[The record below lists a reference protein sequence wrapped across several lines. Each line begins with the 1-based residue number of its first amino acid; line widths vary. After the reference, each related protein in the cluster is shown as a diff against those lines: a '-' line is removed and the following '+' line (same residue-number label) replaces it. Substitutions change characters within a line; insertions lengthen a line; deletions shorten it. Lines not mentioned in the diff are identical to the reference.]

1 MAKTTKNAKAVA
13 TVEKTTSALTTGFD
27 KMEKVSAS
35 LAEEMNGL
43 TAVFDRIKMPIGGVT
58 FFDMPGDEPDSTET
72 VKEFEAVILHH
83 HPMRAFYREPYT
95 GGNNPPNCG
104 SLDGM
109 VGKGEPGGI
118 CDHCKYNQFGT
129 TENGGKACKERHRL
143 FLLQEGELFPKIL
156 SLPTGS
162 LKEFSRYIMH
172 CIPAWKSS
180 SAGLTHFSL
189 TKAVNKGGIVYTKA
203 QFRMGRAL
211 TAEELASIKPLV
223 EQVKILSQEV
233 IDEPMEDDPSEMAA
247 SGVGNVTSDTNNAA

>member
-211 TAEELASIKPLV
+211 TAKEIASIKPLV

-233 IDEPMEDDPSEMAA
+233 IDEPMEDDPSEMAT
-247 SGVGNVTSDTNNAA
+247 SGAGNAASDTKNAA

>member
-1 MAKTTKNAKAVA
+1 MAKATKSTKAVA
-13 TVEKTTSALTTGFD
+13 TLEKTTSALTTGFD
-27 KMEKVSAS
+27 KMDKVNAS

-58 FFDMPGDEPDSTET
+58 YFDMPGDEPDSTET
-72 VKEFEAVILHH
+72 AKEFEAVILHH
-83 HPMRAFYREPYT
+83 HPMRAFYKEPYT
-95 GGNNPPNCG
+95 GGNNPPDCG

-118 CDHCKYNQFGT
+118 CDRCACNQFGT

-143 FLLQEGELFPKIL
+143 FLLQEGKMFPQIL

-162 LKEFSRYIMH
+162 LREFARYLMH
-172 CIPAWKSS
+172 CIPVWKSS
-180 SAGLTHFSL
+180 SAGITRFSL
-189 TKAVNKGGIVYTKA
+189 TKAVNKGGIIYTKA

-211 TAEELASIKPLV
+211 TAEEIASIKPLV
-223 EQVKILSQEV
+223 EQVQVISKEV

-247 SGVGNVTSDTNNAA
+247 SGTSGTASDTPHAA

>member
-104 SLDGM
+104 SFDGM

-162 LKEFSRYIMH
+162 LKEFSRYIMR
-172 CIPAWKSS
+172 CIPSWKSS
-180 SAGLTHFSL
+180 SAGITHFSL

-233 IDEPMEDDPSEMAA
+233 IDEPMEDDPSEMATSEA
-247 SGVGNVTSDTNNAA
+247 GNAASDTKNAA

>member
-233 IDEPMEDDPSEMAA
+233 IDEPMEDDPSEMAPSEA
-247 SGVGNVTSDTNNAA
+247 GNVTSDTKNAA